1 MKKIFALVLAVAM
14 LCTVAFAAAETKA
27 PGAKISLNTETAFTW
42 TAELE
47 DDDTLYIKSYTFKK
61 GKDLVEKVAL
71 KSDGSALEITLKK
84 DPMATASKV
93 NLAVEAE
100 KIVLGVKGSA
110 NTGKLTA
117 GFEYIVTNEYNDKFA
132 KGAEPGDEV
141 WATADAI
148 DYVYKIDKDVA
159 YVTLKLATADGFE
172 VAGRAYAKDTFN
184 FANDATLDNAVWIA
198 LADTE
203 VDVTSVVNF
212 KNAPTFKG
220 KATITFY
227 GVDEDAAIY
236 EVVDKKIVASD
247 AKYDATTGI
256 WSLKTA
262 KLGTYF
268 VTDEALPASVVGG
281 APAVDT
287 PAVDTPATN
296 PATGAND
303 VVGVATALAV
313 VSLVAAAAVS
323 LKK

>member
-1 MKKIFALVLAVAM
+1 
-14 LCTVAFAAAETKA
+14 
-27 PGAKISLNTETAFTW
+27 
-42 TAELE
+42 
-47 DDDTLYIKSYTFKK
+47 
-61 GKDLVEKVAL
+61 
-71 KSDGSALEITLKK
+71 
-84 DPMATASKV
+84 MATANKA
-93 NLAVEAE
+93 NLVVEAE

-132 KGAEPGDEV
+132 KGAEPGAEV
-141 WATADAI
+141 WATADAT

-172 VAGRAYAKDTFN
+172 IAGRAYAKDAFN
-184 FANDATLDNAVWIA
+184 FAHDATLDNAVWIA

-281 APAVDT
+281 AA
-287 PAVDTPATN
+287 AETPATPAPSN